1 METSEFY
8 DHKWEKE
15 GFINEGRFN
24 FTTKI
29 LPQFQHPNPKILDL
43 GSGVGH
49 FSKFLVSKSLFRKEE
64 ITCCDFSSW
73 GVESCHNAGFEAFV
87 WNIEES
93 PTQEAY
99 DLIFFLECLEHVFQ
113 PQVVLENIGKS
124 LKAGGYLILSTPNFV
139 HLYWRLRCLL
149 GYGHE
154 PIGNG
159 HISLFTPQLAVQF
172 IENAGL
178 RVEKQ
183 LYITRLEMFRSPG
196 RMLALIKKS
205 LHPESFYAND
215 FNYIETPFWKNLFG
229 EIMIFLCR
237 RG

>member
-1 METSEFY
+1 MPTAEFY
-8 DHKWEKE
+8 DDRWPKE
-15 GFINEGRFN
+15 EFINWGRFN

-29 LPQFQHPNPKILDL
+29 LPQFQNPKQKILDL

-49 FSKFLVSKSLFRKEE
+49 FSRFWVSKGLFGKEE
-64 ITCCDFSSW
+64 ITCCDFSSL
-73 GVESCHNAGFEAFV
+73 GVKSCQDDGFKGFV
-87 WNIEES
+87 WNIEQS
-93 PTQEAY
+93 PTPEAW

-113 PQVVLENIGKS
+113 PKEVLKNIRES
-124 LKAGGYLILSTPNFV
+124 LRPGGFLVLSTPNFV

-149 GYGHE
+149 GFGHE
-154 PIGNG
+154 PPGNG
-159 HISLFTPQLAVQF
+159 HISLFTPQLSVQF

-183 LYITRLEMFRSPG
+183 LYITRLAMFRSPG
-196 RMLALIKKS
+196 RMLSRIKKS
-205 LHPESFYAND
+205 LNPESFYTND
-215 FNYIETPFWKNLFG
+215 INYRETPFWESLFG